1 MSVGIST
8 FSHFINELRET
19 SHGLDSLSLIDWG
32 VARLVEHMDVDAAW
46 CGWAEIRPT
55 EVLVHAS
62 CANNLPEDYSEFW
75 RTICTED
82 LLAKAVLERP
92 ESVATYTR
100 TGILQTDGMVAL
112 ADRYHLTRMATA
124 MEQNRHGR
132 LAFFLSVYRG
142 GRSPRPWTAGET
154 EFLACGVDHLAAA
167 ARTLHRGPLEAAA
180 ERTGVELVADG
191 SGRAFI
197 GGAALS
203 AAFADLWPGF
213 DTDDLPGVL
222 KTAAGC
228 PGRTVIEDMGLV
240 VEVKPLRGGRF
251 PDMCNLSVR
260 RAGPL
265 DVLTAREVEIAREIS
280 LGASHK
286 LVARDLGISPATARN
301 HIQSIYRKTG
311 VDNRVA
317 LARLVMGTT
326 AP

>member
-1 MSVGIST
+1 MAVGIST

-32 VARLVEHMDVDAAW
+32 IARLVEYMDVDAAW

-62 CANNLPEDYSEFW
+62 CANNLPDDYSAFW
-75 RTICTED
+75 KTICSED
-82 LLAKAVLERP
+82 LLAQAVLQRP
-92 ESVATYTR
+92 ESVATYAR
-100 TGILQTDGMVAL
+100 SGPFQTDGMVAL
-112 ADRYHLTRMATA
+112 ADRYNLTRMATA

-132 LAFFLSVYRG
+132 SAFFLSVYRG
-142 GRSPRPWTAGET
+142 DRYPRAWTPEET

-167 ARTLHRGPLEAAA
+167 ARTLHRGPLETAA
-180 ERTGVELVADG
+180 ERTGIELVADG

-203 AAFADLWPGF
+203 AAFADLWPGIT
-213 DTDDLPGVL
+213 TDDLPGVL
-222 KTAAGC
+222 RTAAGC
-228 PGRTVIEDMGLV
+228 PGRTVI
-240 VEVKPLRGGRF
+240 EVKPLRGGRF

-265 DVLTAREVEIAREIS
+265 DVLTAREIEIAREIS
-280 LGASHK
+280 QGASHK
-286 LVARDLGISPATARN
+286 LIARDLGISPSTARN

-317 LARLVMGTT
+317 LARLVMDAMT
-326 AP
+326 P